1 MYFTVI
7 SRASDVPSQGV
18 NQAFLRIDHWNDY
31 SFVTMF
37 DVTLF
42 DEHGIAHEL
51 GAVKIGFA
59 GQTTSQ
65 STYSTLPSQFS
76 SLSEAYFSLGTDVEY
91 YRVLS
96 EKVSDVCRTAYLSQ
110 LNDIARDD
118 QAMARAEKEE
128 VLRVSLLR
136 YTGISAVNAQ
146 FKRVLH
152 GHAPL
157 SSFDFVYQRPQTDK
171 YAAVNIDFKVHANSR
186 PSTNIHAVIGRNGVG
201 KTTLL
206 NDMIISIMGG
216 RGALGGFRQADPFGM
231 HDPIGR
237 DFFSNL
243 VSVSF
248 SAFDPFEPPQDR
260 ENTDLGTRYSYIGL
274 KDQKRPET
282 LKTIPALRLECLKS
296 LGECFADPRKRQ
308 RWLAAILTL
317 GSDENFAQMALWELT
332 SMPDGQWQLQAN
344 WFVERMSAGH
354 AIVLLTIT
362 KLVARVDEKTL
373 VLLDE
378 PESHLHPP
386 LLSAFTRALS
396 ELLHSRNGV
405 AIIATH
411 SPVVLQEVPSSCV
424 TIITRSRLS
433 LSSIRPP
440 IETFGENVGVL
451 TREVFGLEVSKSG
464 FHTVLQAEV
473 DRGESYEDV
482 VANYSGQLGMEA
494 KGILRAMELNAKDG
508 ERQQ

>member
-1 MYFTVI
+1 VLFTVI
-7 SRASDVPSQGV
+7 PRSSVIPPGGV
-18 NQAFLRIDHWNDY
+18 NQVFLRIDNWNDY

-37 DVTLF
+37 DVTLV
-42 DEHGIAHEL
+42 DEFGNRHDL
-51 GAVKIGFA
+51 GAVKIGFVE
-59 GQTTSQ
+59 QTTSR
-65 STYSTLPSQFS
+65 STHSTLPPQFS
-76 SLSEAYFSLGTDVEY
+76 SLNEAYFSLGTDVEY

-96 EKVSDVCRTAYLSQ
+96 ERVSETTRTAYLSHV
-110 LNDIARDD
+110 NDVVFSDS
-118 QAMARAEKEE
+118 AMKKAEGEE
-128 VLRVSLLR
+128 VFKVSLLR
-136 YTGISAVNAQ
+136 YTGISAVNEQ
-146 FKRVLH
+146 YKRVLA
-152 GHAPL
+152 GDAPL
-157 SSFDFVYQRPQTDK
+157 SDFDFTYHRAQSEK
-171 YAAVNIDFKVHANSR
+171 YAGIKIDFKVVASSK
-186 PSTNIHAVIGRNGVG
+186 PSTNIHALIGRNGVG

-206 NDMIISIMGG
+206 NDMISAIMGNP
-216 RGALGGFRQADPFGM
+216 AATGGFQQIGPFGLQG
-231 HDPIGR
+231 PIGR

-248 SAFDPFEPPQDR
+248 SAFDPFDPPQDSQ
-260 ENTDLGTRYSYIGL
+260 NTDLGTRYSYIGL
-274 KDQKRPET
+274 KDQKQPEK
-282 LKTIPALRLECLKS
+282 LKTISALRLECLKS
-296 LGECFADPRKRQ
+296 LGECFADPQKRR
-308 RWLAAILTL
+308 RWLTAILIL
-317 GSDENFAQMALWELT
+317 GSDENFAQMGLSELIT
-332 SMPDGQWQLQAN
+332 MPDGEWQLLAN

-433 LSSIRPP
+433 LSTIRPP

-464 FHTVLQAEV
+464 FHTLLQAEI
-473 DRGESYEDV
+473 DRGQSYHDIV
-482 VANYSGQLGMEA
+482 STYTGQLGTEA
-494 KGILRAMELNAKDG
+494 KGILRAMEFNAKSG
-508 ERQQ
+508 NRQQ